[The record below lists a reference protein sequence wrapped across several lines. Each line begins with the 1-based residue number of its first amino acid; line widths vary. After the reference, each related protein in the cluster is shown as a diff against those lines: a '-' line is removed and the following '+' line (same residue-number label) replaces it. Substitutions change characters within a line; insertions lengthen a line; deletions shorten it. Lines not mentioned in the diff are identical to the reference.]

1 MKITND
7 KQRDAIRPAGRPGH
21 WIRAITL
28 VMALILLFLGTSLDD
43 IHPAFAIDVAVSS
56 QNKVLTQEQD
66 IAKDKTESTLLVAA
80 EIPAAHTIAEF
91 PDLLQTPELPTGCEI
106 TALTMLLRYYGLP
119 AEKTTMAEAY
129 LPKAS
134 FRLKEDEDGNFY
146 GPDINRYFVG
156 DPFMET
162 GIVCGP
168 GAIARAANQYLRD
181 SGSPLRASART
192 GVSFEELYRMVSED
206 KAVVVWVTICM
217 EDRWETQGWTT
228 KNGSEVVWS
237 QNDHAAV
244 LVGYTETTITVSD
257 PISGR
262 REHDKSQ
269 FESVFSSRGCSCVLV
284 E

>member
-7 KQRDAIRPAGRPGH
+7 KHRAGNRPGH

-28 VMALILLFLGTSLDD
+28 VMALILLLLGTSLDD

-66 IAKDKTESTLLVAA
+66 IAKDKTESTLLEAA
-80 EIPAAHTIAEF
+80 EIPSAHTIAEF

-119 AEKTTMAEAY
+119 AGKTTMAEAY
-129 LPKAS
+129 LPKTS

-156 DPFMET
+156 DPFTET

-168 GAIARAANQYLRD
+168 GAIARAQNRTT
-181 SGSPLRASART
+181 GPNPSPRIRL
-192 GVSFEELYRMVSED
+192 
-206 KAVVVWVTICM
+206 K
-217 EDRWETQGWTT
+217 
-228 KNGSEVVWS
+228 
-237 QNDHAAV
+237 H
-244 LVGYTETTITVSD
+244 
-257 PISGR
+257 
-262 REHDKSQ
+262 
-269 FESVFSSRGCSCVLV
+269 
-284 E
+284 